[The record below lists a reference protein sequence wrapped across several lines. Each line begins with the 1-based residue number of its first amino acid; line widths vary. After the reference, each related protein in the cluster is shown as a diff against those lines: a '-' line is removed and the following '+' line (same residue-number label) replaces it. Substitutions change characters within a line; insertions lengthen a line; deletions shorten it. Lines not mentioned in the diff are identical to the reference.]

1 MAAAEGSER
10 DAPADVVLTGA
21 VVYTAD
27 AVGRFADAIALQ
39 DGRIAA
45 VGTRRE
51 VSDLAGPAT
60 RVVELDGCMVLPGF
74 QDAHVHPLDGG
85 RTAALCNLHDLSG
98 MEAYAAAITE
108 YARTHPEA
116 EWILG
121 DGWGMDDFPGGNP
134 TRTQLDEVVDD
145 RPVFL
150 VNRDGHGAWINSKAL
165 ELAGIGRD
173 TPDPPD
179 GRVERDARGDPSG
192 ALHEGAM
199 RLVEDIAPPATL
211 DDWVEA
217 LRVSQ
222 RRFHSLGITGWVD
235 ARVEPDQLEAYGA
248 LERNGELTGR
258 AVVSLLWDRARGE
271 EQIPELD
278 EMRRAATTERVRAHT
293 VKIFQDGVAENFT
306 AAMIEPY
313 LDSQGRPSDNAG
325 LSMVEPEALKG
336 YVTSLDRAGF
346 QIHFHAIG
354 DRAVREALDAIEA
367 ARAANGPRD
376 ARHHI
381 AHLQVV
387 ARADIPRFRTLGVVA
402 NAQTLW
408 GCADRQMRELT
419 FPFLGPERSARQ
431 YLWGDF
437 RRAGAVLA
445 FGSDWSVSTADPL
458 AQIEV
463 ALTRVPPDE
472 PDIPPF
478 LPEQRLDLRTAL
490 DAFTIGSAYVSHRDA
505 ETGSL
510 EPGKLADIAVVD
522 RDLFADGE
530 RPTDASVVLT
540 LVDGRP
546 VYSDPGVW

>member
-1 MAAAEGSER
+1 MAAAGGSR
-10 DAPADVVLTGA
+10 RTRQADVVLAGA
-21 VVYTAD
+21 VIYTAD
-27 AVGRFADAIALQ
+27 AVGRFADAVALR

-51 VSDLAGPAT
+51 VTDVAGPAT
-60 RVVELDGCMVLPGF
+60 RVVELDGCMVVPGF

-85 RTAALCNLHDLSG
+85 RSEALCNLHERTGID
-98 MEAYAAAITE
+98 AYASAIRE
-108 YARTHPEA
+108 YARSHPDA

-134 TRTQLDEVVDD
+134 TRAQLDELVDD
-145 RPVFL
+145 RPAFL
-150 VNRDGHGAWINSKAL
+150 MNRDGHGAWVNSKAL
-165 ELAGIGRD
+165 ARAGIGRD

-179 GRVERDARGDPSG
+179 GRIERDFNGEPTGS
-192 ALHEGAM
+192 LHEGAM
-199 RLVEDIAPPATL
+199 RLVEDLAPPVAL

-222 RRFHSLGITGWVD
+222 RRFHSLGITGWLD
-235 ARVEPDQLEAYGA
+235 ARVEPDQLGAYA
-248 LERNGELTGR
+248 AMERNGELTGR
-258 AVVSLLWDRARGE
+258 AVVSLLWDRARGGD
-271 EQIPELD
+271 QIPEL
-278 EMRRAATTERVRAHT
+278 EERREAAETERVRAHT

-306 AAMIEPY
+306 AAMLEPY
-313 LDSQGRPSDNAG
+313 LDAEGHPTENAG
-325 LSMVEPEALKG
+325 LSMVDPEALKG
-336 YVTSLDRAGF
+336 YVSRLDAAGF
-346 QIHFHAIG
+346 QVHFHAIG

-387 ARADIPRFRTLGVVA
+387 AREDVARFKTLGVVV
-402 NAQTLW
+402 NAQALW

-419 FPFLGPERSARQ
+419 LPFLGPERSSRQ
-431 YLWGDF
+431 YPWADF
-437 RRAGAVLA
+437 RRAGAILA

-472 PDIPPF
+472 PDMPPF

-510 EPGKLADIAVVD
+510 EPGKLADIAVLD
-522 RDLFADGE
+522 RDLFADPQH
-530 RPTDASVVLT
+530 PTDARVVLT
-540 LVDGRP
+540 LVDGQP